1 MKNSLNKNLIER
13 YSRQIVLK
21 NVGIAGQKAIINSKV
36 LIVGAGGLGCP
47 IADYLSRAGV
57 GTIGI
62 ADHDKVCLSNIHR
75 QPLYSSKDVGVAGQ
89 KTIINSK
96 VLIVGAGGLGCPIAD
111 YLSRAGVGT
120 IGIADHDKVSLSNI
134 HRQSLYDSM
143 DVGKFKVNVLKEKI
157 KSINHLIK
165 IKIIK
170 KKITYKNFNSI
181 IKNFDIIIDG
191 SDNFKT
197 KFLLNKYSIK
207 YKKILI
213 VGAISKFDGHV
224 FSFDFKNKKTPCLKC
239 FYQSEPSDEILNCE
253 AEGILGPVAG
263 IIGNIQANEVLKKI
277 LSIGSNLDG
286 SILIINLLKLNFR
299 KVSYSK
305 KKNCICSK

>member
-47 IADYLSRAGV
+47 IVDYLSRAGV

-75 QPLYSSKDVGVAGQ
+75 QPLYSSKDVG
-89 KTIINSK
+89 
-96 VLIVGAGGLGCPIAD
+96 
-111 YLSRAGVGT
+111 
-120 IGIADHDKVSLSNI
+120 
-134 HRQSLYDSM
+134 
-143 DVGKFKVNVLKEKI
+143 KFKVNVLKEKI
-157 KSINHLIK
+157 KSINPLIK
-165 IKIIK
+165 IKIFK
-170 KKITYKNFNSI
+170 KKITYKNLNSI
-181 IKNFDIIIDG
+181 IKSFDIIIDG

-197 KFLLNKYSIK
+197 KFLLNEYSIK

-224 FSFDFKNKKTPCLKC
+224 FTFNFKNQNIPCLKC
-239 FYQSEPSDEILNCE
+239 FYQSKPSDEILNCE
-253 AEGILGPVAG
+253 AEGIMGPVAG

-286 SILIINLLKLNFR
+286 SILIINLLKFNFK

-305 KKNCICSK
+305 KKNCICCK

>member
-75 QPLYSSKDVGVAGQ
+75 QPLYSSKDVG
-89 KTIINSK
+89 
-96 VLIVGAGGLGCPIAD
+96 
-111 YLSRAGVGT
+111 
-120 IGIADHDKVSLSNI
+120 
-134 HRQSLYDSM
+134 
-143 DVGKFKVNVLKEKI
+143 KFKVNVLKEKI
-157 KSINHLIK
+157 KSINPLIEIK
-165 IKIIK
+165 IFK
-170 KKITYKNFNSI
+170 KKITYKNLNNI
-181 IKNFDIIIDG
+181 IESFDIIIDG

-224 FSFDFKNKKTPCLKC
+224 FTFNFKNQNIPCLKC

-253 AEGILGPVAG
+253 AEGIMGPVAG

-286 SILIINLLKLNFR
+286 SILIINLLKFNFK
-299 KVSYSK
+299 KVLYSK
-305 KKNCICSK
+305 KKNCICCK

>member
-1 MKNSLNKNLIER
+1 MKNNLNKNHIER

-21 NVGIAGQKAIINSKV
+21 NVGVVGQKKIHISKV

-62 ADHDKVCLSNIHR
+62 ADFDKINLSNIHR
-75 QPLYSSKDVGVAGQ
+75 QNLYNSKDIG
-89 KTIINSK
+89 KYK
-96 VLIVGAGGLGCPIAD
+96 V
-111 YLSRAGVGT
+111 
-120 IGIADHDKVSLSNI
+120 
-134 HRQSLYDSM
+134 
-143 DVGKFKVNVLKEKI
+143 DVVKEKI
-157 KSINHLIK
+157 KSINPFTK
-165 IKIIK
+165 IKTYK
-170 KKITYKNFNSI
+170 KKITNKNLNYI
-181 IKNFDIIIDG
+181 IKSFDIIVDG

-224 FSFDFKNKKTPCLKC
+224 FTFDFKNKKTPCLRC

-253 AEGILGPVAG
+253 AEGIMGPVAG
-263 IIGNIQANEVLKKI
+263 IIGNIQASEVLKKI
-277 LSIGSNLDG
+277 LKIGKELNNC
-286 SILIINLLKLNFR
+286 ILILNLLTLNFR
-299 KVSYSK
+299 KVAFK
-305 KKNCICSK
+305 KRKKCLCE

>member
-1 MKNSLNKNLIER
+1 MKNNLNKNLIER

-21 NVGIAGQKAIINSKV
+21 DVGVVGQKKIFSSKV

-62 ADHDKVCLSNIHR
+62 ADFDKINLSNIHR
-75 QPLYSSKDVGVAGQ
+75 QNLYNSKDIG
-89 KTIINSK
+89 KYK
-96 VLIVGAGGLGCPIAD
+96 VDIV
-111 YLSRAGVGT
+111 
-120 IGIADHDKVSLSNI
+120 
-134 HRQSLYDSM
+134 
-143 DVGKFKVNVLKEKI
+143 KEKI
-157 KSINHLIK
+157 KSINPFTK
-165 IKIIK
+165 IKTYK
-170 KKITYKNFNSI
+170 KKITNKNLNNV
-181 IKNFDIIIDG
+181 IKSFDIIVDG

-207 YKKILI
+207 YKKNLI

-224 FSFDFKNKKTPCLKC
+224 FTFDFKDKKTPCLKC

-253 AEGILGPVAG
+253 AEGIMGPVAG

-277 LSIGSNLDG
+277 LKIGKDLNKN
-286 SILIINLLKLNFR
+286 ILIINLLTLNFR
-299 KVSYSK
+299 KVAF
-305 KKNCICSK
+305 KKNKNCSCKKH

>member
-75 QPLYSSKDVGVAGQ
+75 QSLYSSK
-89 KTIINSK
+89 
-96 VLIVGAGGLGCPIAD
+96 
-111 YLSRAGVGT
+111 
-120 IGIADHDKVSLSNI
+120 
-134 HRQSLYDSM
+134 

-157 KSINHLIK
+157 KSINPLIK
-165 IKIIK
+165 IKIFK
-170 KKITYKNFNSI
+170 KKITYKNLNSI
-181 IKNFDIIIDG
+181 IKSFDIIIDG

-197 KFLLNKYSIK
+197 KFLLNEYSIK

-224 FSFDFKNKKTPCLKC
+224 FTFNFKNQNIPCLKC
-239 FYQSEPSDEILNCE
+239 FYQSKPSDEILNCE
-253 AEGILGPVAG
+253 AEGIMGPVAG

-286 SILIINLLKLNFR
+286 SILIINLLKFNFK

-305 KKNCICSK
+305 KKNCICCK